1 MDNSILSMTFG
12 RAGHGMSVFSEGAEA
27 SPGLSLEQK
36 EKRRIEKEKT
46 RLEDARRLEAV
57 CEAFLKFTPLDRSDH
72 RFLQSLLERVVE
84 KPSKAQIQAFFKML
98 PPHTVGRAIA
108 WGVED
113 TCVRHDILEFF
124 QDQQTAIAQRV
135 RALSG

>member
-57 CEAFLKFTPLDRSDH
+57 CEAFLKNHAAHSPTTARGHDVP
-72 RFLQSLLERVVE
+72 EGEAV
-84 KPSKAQIQAFFKML
+84 AF
-98 PPHTVGRAIA
+98 GR
-108 WGVED
+108 GS
-113 TCVRHDILEFF
+113 
-124 QDQQTAIAQRV
+124 
-135 RALSG
+135 SGL